1 MAYTVTTTGPFYATG
16 AISFSSLRTNFKEA
30 AGGTISMSELR
41 RLTSTALEAPI
52 VPDCTENRT
61 SGPLGGGI
69 SSLNNL
75 SLSQFR
81 NSIKYY
87 NITQTGGNDNAA
99 NTGLPGCNIGGLS
112 WNSNLQY
119 NIVKQFNV
127 NGTIGSF
134 STGQYAATLNATTY
148 NLYVNIGTSDGATSG
163 AIVGASGPGSSNAAA
178 RNGSNGGPAL
188 YLNPGATGNLTVSVN
203 QKGFIYGGGGGGAMG
218 IAGNNG
224 SAGTCVNQYQTGNN
238 CGGCPGCP
246 APYGRTA
253 TSGGGCCRSQCGSP
267 CWRCCEQCRANNCSS
282 TCNWTRTVAGA
293 PGGRGGFGG
302 RGIGYATGQQSGF
315 AAPNYGE
322 ASGPVYGGCP
332 SYGPR
337 TAGDGLRGQ
346 TGGNGSTS
354 WGGGGNGTTGASGGS
369 GGKGITW
376 GGNAGASNVVD
387 TGYTTNIKGG
397 Y

>member
-1 MAYTVTTTGPFYATG
+1 MTYTVTKTGPFYASG
-16 AISFSSLRTNFKEA
+16 EISFSSLRTNFKEV
-30 AGGTISMSELR
+30 AGGTIAMSELR
-41 RLTSTALEAPI
+41 RLTNTQLVTPI

-75 SLSQFR
+75 SISQFR

-87 NITQTGGNDNAA
+87 NITQTGTNDNSA
-99 NTGLPGCNIGGLS
+99 NTGLPGCDIDALN

-127 NGTIGSF
+127 NGTIGSL
-134 STGQYAATLNATTY
+134 SISQYAAELNTATY
-148 NLYVNIGTSDGATSG
+148 NLYVNVGASDGTSGT
-163 AIVGASGPGSSNAAA
+163 IQGASGPGSTNGAA
-178 RNGSNGGPAL
+178 RNGFVGGPAL
-188 YLNPGATGNLTVSVN
+188 YLNPGATGSVTVSPYQN
-203 QKGFIYGGGGGGAMG
+203 GTILGGGGGGAMG
-218 IAGNNG
+218 VAGANG
-224 SAGTCVNQYQTGNN
+224 SAGTCVNQFQTGNN

-246 APYGRTA
+246 APYARTA
-253 TSGGGCCRSQCGSP
+253 TAGGGCCSGQCGSP
-267 CWRCCEQCRANNCSS
+267 CWRCCFQCRANNCSS

-293 PGGRGGFGG
+293 PGGRGGYGG
-302 RGIGYATGQQSGF
+302 RGIGYTLSQQSGF

-322 ASGPVYGGCP
+322 SGGPVYGGCP

-346 TGGNGSTS
+346 TGGNGSTN
-354 WGGGGNGTTGASGGS
+354 WGSKGADTTGATGGS

-376 GGNAGASNVVD
+376 GGNAGSSNVVD